1 MVGAVVVLEWRCF
14 GRGVSNQARGK
25 NLINCASAVI
35 LSLSLSLSFPPSVN
49 RTGLIFAM
57 KIVPLVGKQCA
68 TPSRDS
74 RENIFWSI
82 GVSRNREPIKSNSGT
97 KRFWGE
103 GGGKTKRGWKG
114 RRRGRK
120 KRGRERGK
128 KRGKNMRHDFLE
140 AVKNTCLHGEPRLGP
155 RSDGYT
161 GLICMRPLPPGV
173 PEFAYERVALADF
186 SLLLVPFSLSLS
198 LLFPRLCIP
207 FCLVSLLSSA
217 FVHSGLCSTP
227 GVRIYGLLAQRVAS
241 LTRR

>member
-120 KRGRERGK
+120 KEGEREK
-128 KRGKNMRHDFLE
+128 KREKYATRFFRGCKKHVFARG
-140 AVKNTCLHGEPRLGP
+140 AAARAPIRWLHRADLHATFAS
-155 RSDGYT
+155 RCSW
-161 GLICMRPLPPGV
+161 ICIRKGGARRFLPPPG
-173 PEFAYERVALADF
+173 P
-186 SLLLVPFSLSLS
+186 LLSLSLS
-198 LLFPRLCIP
+198 CFRVSVSLSVSFP
-207 FCLVSLLSSA
+207 FCLPLSFTLASVQPPVYAFMGYWLSVS
-217 FVHSGLCSTP
+217 
-227 GVRIYGLLAQRVAS
+227 
-241 LTRR
+241 RR

>member
-1 MVGAVVVLEWRCF
+1 
-14 GRGVSNQARGK
+14 
-25 NLINCASAVI
+25 
-35 LSLSLSLSFPPSVN
+35 
-49 RTGLIFAM
+49 M

-97 KRFWGE
+97 KRL
-103 GGGKTKRGWKG
+103 RGWRENKERMGKG
-114 RRRGRK
+114 GAK
-120 KRGRERGK
+120 KERERERK

-186 SLLLVPFSLSLS
+186 SLLLVPFFLSLSLS
-198 LLFPRLCIP
+198 MFPRLCIP

>member
-1 MVGAVVVLEWRCF
+1 MVLEWRCF

-57 KIVPLVGKQCA
+57 KIVPLVGKQYA

-120 KRGRERGK
+120 KRGRERK

-198 LLFPRLCIP
+198 L
-207 FCLVSLLSSA
+207 VS
-217 FVHSGLCSTP
+217 
-227 GVRIYGLLAQRVAS
+227 AS
-241 LTRR
+241 LYPFLSRFPSVFRFRSLWPLFNPRCTHLWVTGSACRVVNSPLNFR

>member
-1 MVGAVVVLEWRCF
+1 MG
-14 GRGVSNQARGK
+14 GRG
-25 NLINCASAVI
+25 
-35 LSLSLSLSFPPSVN
+35 
-49 RTGLIFAM
+49 
-57 KIVPLVGKQCA
+57 
-68 TPSRDS
+68 
-74 RENIFWSI
+74 RENKE
-82 GVSRNREPIKSNSGT
+82 RMERE
-97 KRFWGE
+97 E
-103 GGGKTKRGWKG
+103 KG
-114 RRRGRK
+114 AK
-120 KRGRERGK
+120 KKRERGK

-186 SLLLVPFSLSLS
+186 SLLLVPFSLSFS

>member
-1 MVGAVVVLEWRCF
+1 MAVFRE
-14 GRGVSNQARGK
+14 RGFESSEGK
-25 NLINCASAVI
+25 KFDKLRLCGGFFS
-35 LSLSLSLSFPPSVN
+35 SLSLSFPPSVN

-97 KRFWGE
+97 KRL
-103 GGGKTKRGWKG
+103 RGWRENKERMGKG
-114 RRRGRK
+114 GAK
-120 KRGRERGK
+120 KERERGRK

-186 SLLLVPFSLSLS
+186 SLLLVPFFLSLS
-198 LLFPRLCIP
+198 LFPRLCIP

>member
-1 MVGAVVVLEWRCF
+1 MVLEWRCF

-97 KRFWGE
+97 KRFWTE
-103 GGGKTKRGWKG
+103 
-114 RRRGRK
+114 RGRENKERMEGEEKGAK
-120 KRGRERGK
+120 KKRERGK

-186 SLLLVPFSLSLS
+186 SLLLVPFSLSFS

>member
-1 MVGAVVVLEWRCF
+1 MVLEWRCF

-198 LLFPRLCIP
+198 CFRVSVSLSVSFP
-207 FCLVSLLSSA
+207 FCLPLSFTLASVQPPVYAFMGYWLSVS
-217 FVHSGLCSTP
+217 
-227 GVRIYGLLAQRVAS
+227 
-241 LTRR
+241 RR